1 MAYSVRDYIESYEMM
16 LARVH
21 TLHARLRDEL
31 IPRVAGLA
39 TAPLGL
45 VLPPSV
51 TASIRATLQSALGT
65 LRYIESRVELHLR
78 SGPLPIRLHMNAD
91 AWTSV
96 SSAASGM
103 AGDLRWENRP
113 VPARWRGL
121 AADTYEQRVVPGQ
134 IAAATEL
141 GAAAEAIA
149 NALNW
154 VAMSIMVFFA
164 GLLALLVQL
173 WAIGAGAF
181 FTFASG
187 VGIPAALTALGASI
201 PMIAIQ
207 ISGLGGIAAEGYG
220 RAQVF
225 LADMRAKVL
234 DGSTFPNGR
243 WPYPEPA
250 RYNDA
255 TVSDGDPSDWVVIR

>member
-1 MAYSVRDYIESYEMM
+1 MAYSIRDHIESYEMV

-39 TAPLGL
+39 TAPLGF
-45 VLPPSV
+45 VLPPIV
-51 TASIRATLQSALGT
+51 TASIRASLQSALET
-65 LRYIESRVELHLR
+65 LRYIESRVELHLW
-78 SGPLPIRLHMNAD
+78 SGPLPIRMQINAD

-96 SSAASGM
+96 STAASVI

-134 IAAATEL
+134 IAAATQL
-141 GAAAEAIA
+141 GAAAQAIA
-149 NALNW
+149 VALNW
-154 VAMSIMVFFA
+154 VAMSVMLFFA
-164 GLLALLVQL
+164 GLLALLAQL
-173 WAIGAGAF
+173 LAIGAGAVA
-181 FTFASG
+181 TFASG
-187 VGIPAALTALGASI
+187 LGIPAALMALGASI
-201 PMIAIQ
+201 PMIATQ
-207 ISGLGGIAAEGYG
+207 VAVLTTVAAEGHG
-220 RAQVF
+220 RAQTF
-225 LADMRAKVL
+225 LADMRTKVL
-234 DGSTFPNGR
+234 DGSEFPNGR